1 MDTDFESILCTTPE
15 QSKTVQLILF
25 KQGSKWLSGCIKP
38 MYLDTRREEFPYALS
53 RRRGARRFWIESRYK
68 YTITAQEFIFLN
80 HHILKE

>member
-25 KQGSKWLSGCIKP
+25 KKGYKWKSGHTNPLYTEDYSTYTIS
-38 MYLDTRREEFPYALS
+38 LDSNVLLS
-53 RRRGARRFWIESRYK
+53 RLTYVTH
-68 YTITAQEFIFLN
+68 TITAQEFIFLN